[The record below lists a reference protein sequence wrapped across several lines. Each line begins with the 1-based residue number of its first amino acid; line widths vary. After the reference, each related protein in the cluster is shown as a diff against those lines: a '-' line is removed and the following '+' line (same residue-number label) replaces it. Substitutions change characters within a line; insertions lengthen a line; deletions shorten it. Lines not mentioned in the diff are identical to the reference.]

1 MKNIEEV
8 LDQYNVVDYSI
19 NNDGSVNL
27 TKDITF
33 FKKNLDKIPFNISK
47 APRVLDFSFN
57 NISSLE
63 GSPEE
68 CDTIFYAMNNI
79 SDLTGVTITSRLL
92 SLSNNKIEKINFPK
106 EFKTNELLLNH
117 NNIYELTGIPI
128 NFNGKIFLNHNPIA
142 TCFKTTDGKDVH
154 VFNSLKIIKDK
165 KVNLKRLKYFNDIIK
180 NDKPI
185 DVEEI
190 KKYYEII

>member
-1 MKNIEEV
+1 MRNIKEV
-8 LDQYNVVDYSI
+8 LDQYNVVDYTI

-33 FKKNLDKIPFNISK
+33 FKKNLDKIPFKISI

-57 NISSLE
+57 NITSLE
-63 GSPEE
+63 GSPKE
-68 CDTIFYAMNNI
+68 CNVVFYAMNNI
-79 SDLTGVTITSRLL
+79 SDLTGVPVVSKLL
-92 SLSNNKIEKINFPK
+92 SLSNNKLEKLNFPK
-106 EFKTNELLLNH
+106 GFKTDELLLNH
-117 NNIYELTGIPI
+117 NNIYELTGIPSD
-128 NFNGKIFLNHNPIA
+128 FSGKIFLNQNPIA
-142 TCFKTTDGKDVH
+142 TCFKTNDGKDVH

-185 DVEEI
+185 DLDEI

>member
-33 FKKNLDKIPFNISK
+33 FKKNLDKIPFSVSK
-47 APRVLDFSFN
+47 APRILDYSFN

-79 SDLTGVTITSRLL
+79 SDLKGITITSRLL
-92 SLSNNKIEKINFPK
+92 SLSNNKIEKLNFPK
-106 EFKTNELLLNH
+106 GFKTDELLLNH

-128 NFNGKIFLNHNPIA
+128 NFNGKILLNHNPIE
-142 TCFKTTDGKDVH
+142 TCFKTNDGKDVH
-154 VFNSLKIIKDK
+154 IFNSLKIIKDK

-185 DVEEI
+185 DLEEI

>member
-1 MKNIEEV
+1 MKNIKEV

-47 APRVLDFSFN
+47 APRILDFSFN

-79 SDLTGVTITSRLL
+79 SDLKGITITSRLL
-92 SLSNNKIEKINFPK
+92 SLSNNKIEKLNFPK
-106 EFKTNELLLNH
+106 EFKTDELLLNH

-128 NFNGKIFLNHNPIA
+128 NFNGKILLNHNPIS

-165 KVNLKRLKYFNDIIK
+165 KVNLKRLKYYNDIIK

-185 DVEEI
+185 DLEEI